1 MPKTLSGITLWL
13 TVGILLALGAIA
25 FVGRVIRLSLVG
37 Q

>member
-25 FVGRVIRLSLVG
+25 LVRLSHLA
-37 Q
+37 